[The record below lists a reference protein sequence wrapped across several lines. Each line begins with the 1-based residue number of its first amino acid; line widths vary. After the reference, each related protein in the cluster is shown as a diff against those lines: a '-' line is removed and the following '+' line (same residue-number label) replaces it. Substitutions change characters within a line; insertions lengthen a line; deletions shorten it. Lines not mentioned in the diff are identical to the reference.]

1 MRRQTIRMS
10 VVLLAAGLLSVGTF
24 GQNGEPAPEQYS
36 ATWVVTGGSAGGASV
51 PIDIHITRYN
61 TNAEIAEYASVL
73 AKSGG
78 PALRSVLEKQ
88 DVGQFS
94 PVGRV
99 GTTLCVARKLMNGD
113 TTVVRVLTLRD
124 ITFQELR
131 NNGRSV
137 DYPYTMLELR
147 LDKNGN
153 GTGAAIRAAKISFN
167 KKKNNYE
174 IESFGHGEAYNKL
187 LNVRRVK

>member
-1 MRRQTIRMS
+1 M
-10 VVLLAAGLLSVGTF
+10 
-24 GQNGEPAPEQYS
+24 
-36 ATWVVTGGSAGGASV
+36 
-51 PIDIHITRYN
+51 
-61 TNAEIAEYASVL
+61 
-73 AKSGG
+73 
-78 PALRSVLEKQ
+78 
-88 DVGQFS
+88 
-94 PVGRV
+94 
-99 GTTLCVARKLMNGD
+99 
-113 TTVVRVLTLRD
+113 VRVLTLRD

>member
-1 MRRQTIRMS
+1 MRRQMIRAN
-10 VVLLAAGLLSVGTF
+10 VVLLAAGLLSMGAF

-36 ATWVVTGGSAGGASV
+36 ATWIVTGGSAGGTSV

-61 TNAEIAEYASVL
+61 TNAEIGEYASLL

-78 PALRSVLEKQ
+78 PALRSALEKQ

-99 GTTLCVARKLMNGD
+99 GTTLCVARKLVDGN
-113 TTVVRVLTLRD
+113 TTVVRVLTLRN
-124 ITFQELR
+124 ITFEELR

-137 DYPYTMLELR
+137 DYPYTMLEMK
-147 LDKNGN
+147 LDKDGK
-153 GTGAAIRAAKISFN
+153 GTGSAIRAAKISFN
-167 KKKNNYE
+167 KKKGNYE

-187 LNVRRVK
+187 ANVRRVK